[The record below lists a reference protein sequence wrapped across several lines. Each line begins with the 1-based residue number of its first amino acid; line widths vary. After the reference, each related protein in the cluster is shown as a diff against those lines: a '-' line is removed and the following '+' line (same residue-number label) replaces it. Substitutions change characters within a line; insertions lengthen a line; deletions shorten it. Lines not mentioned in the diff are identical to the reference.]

1 MSASIGEL
9 RPENTRLMALG
20 GFTGLA
26 VTPST
31 IYWGTDYWMGSNF
44 ISASTH
50 LDPRQDRRWK
60 LEGRLRRNPV
70 EGMVSLA
77 GANGYYVLAASGHQS
92 QRQQAHSGLL
102 AFDERADTW
111 SCLMMLSGAEK
122 QFHIRQCPCT
132 QGAPIALVNVG
143 MSAVAVHEGA
153 DGRWIDPGLLL
164 PGRGGTTFHPVQ

>member
-1 MSASIGEL
+1 MSASISAL

-26 VTPST
+26 VTPTT

-50 LDPRQDRRWK
+50 LHPRQDRRWK

-77 GANGYYVLAASGHQS
+77 GTNGYYVLAASVHQS
-92 QRQQAHSGLL
+92 PRQQAHSGLL
-102 AFDERADTW
+102 AFDEGADTW
-111 SCLMMLSGAEK
+111 SCLMMLSGAKK
-122 QFHIRQCPCT
+122 QFYLRQCPCA
-132 QGAPIALVNVG
+132 QGAPIALVNIG
-143 MSAVAVHEGA
+143 LSAVAVHEGA
-153 DGRWIDPGLLL
+153 NGPLDRPDLSS
-164 PGRGGTTFHPVQ
+164 